1 MEREKIFSGLVI
13 WAILCLVIV
22 AYWWYFYPS
31 QNNQYLGEIW
41 SEKNIQQGSLVSMDI
56 SISDGSGW
64 SFDHQET
71 KAILLWSHYLPDA
84 VEKSLIGA
92 HIWDTREIVS
102 TGTLQWSGGVTLAIK
117 NEQILP
123 EYDMVVPAKNY
134 FGSVFLDRPWADYP
148 WTQVNDEVQVSW
160 YGTGFVIDI
169 IRWIVQIEVP
179 NIYSPFYGQKL
190 QIGASWD
197 QWNRRLTVKEIQGD
211 MMTLHVQNMDS
222 PFVWKQVE
230 PWFEWMQDG
239 KMMRVEQMFND
250 YILVSFDD
258 TKETKKYRIVVK
270 NIE

>member
-1 MEREKIFSGLVI
+1 MDLTILSASGIILESVIDKKI
-13 WAILCLVIV
+13 
-22 AYWWYFYPS
+22 
-31 QNNQYLGEIW
+31 
-41 SEKNIQQGSLVSMDI
+41 
-56 SISDGSGW
+56 
-64 SFDHQET
+64 
-71 KAILLWSHYLPDA
+71 
-84 VEKSLIGA
+84 LIGSRYFPLSVEQWLLGA
-92 HIWDTREIVS
+92 WVWDTREIVS
-102 TGTLQWSGGVTLAIK
+102 PGTLQWSGRVMQAIK

-123 EYDMVVPAKNY
+123 EYEIIVPAKNY

-148 WTQVNDEVQVSW
+148 WVQSGDEAQVAW

-211 MMTLHVQNMDS
+211 TMTLHVQNMDS

>member
-1 MEREKIFSGLVI
+1 MIIFTKKKIVLCVCILLLCISTWGFYFFSWKWEKNFLN
-13 WAILCLVIV
+13 L
-22 AYWWYFYPS
+22 
-31 QNNQYLGEIW
+31 
-41 SEKNIQQGSLVSMDI
+41 SEKTAIQWSLVSLWIQIFNASWNLENDI
-56 SISDGSGW
+56 SDKTILVGSR
-64 SFDHQET
+64 
-71 KAILLWSHYLPDA
+71 YLPDA

-102 TGTLQWSGGVTLAIK
+102 PGTLQWSGRVMQAIK

-123 EYDMVVPAKNY
+123 EYDIVVPAKNY

-148 WTQVNDEVQVSW
+148 WLQSGDEVQVAW

-169 IRWIVQIEVP
+169 VRWVVQIEVP

-211 MMTLHVQNMDS
+211 TMTLHVQNMDS

-250 YILVSFDD
+250 YILVSFDE